1 MRLPAALARFLTVV
15 WALWFVAAVAY
26 AQTAQSA
33 DQPSSKSTSHP
44 ASAKPVAK
52 SVPQKTAAK
61 HRKSRR
67 TTANWRKRGQQKID
81 ADRATEIQQALI
93 RERYLS
99 GMPSGVWD
107 DATQKAMQR
116 YQGDNGWQNKS
127 TPDARALIK
136 LGLGPDHQ
144 HLLNPESA
152 MTTTAQPEARRTGA
166 ATTPAPP
173 VPAASAPVRS
183 AVPAPSPD
191 PASLPPHK

>member
-1 MRLPAALARFLTVV
+1 MRLPAAWARLLTVV
-15 WALWFVAAVAY
+15 GVLWSVAAVGH
-26 AQTAQSA
+26 AQTTPGAE
-33 DQPSSKSTSHP
+33 QPASKSTSHP
-44 ASAKPVAK
+44 ASAKPASK
-52 SVPQKTAAK
+52 SLPQKTAAK
-61 HRKSRR
+61 RRKSRR
-67 TTANWRKRGQQKID
+67 VSASWRTRGQQKID

-136 LGLGPDHQ
+136 LGLGPDRQ

-152 MTTTAQPEARRTGA
+152 MTTGAQPEGRPAGA
-166 ATTPAPP
+166 AATAPAPPPP
-173 VPAASAPVRS
+173 VPA
-183 AVPAPSPD
+183 PSSD
-191 PASLPPHK
+191 PASLPPNK

>member
-1 MRLPAALARFLTVV
+1 LRLPAALARFLTLV
-15 WALWFVAAVAY
+15 WALLLVAALAH
-26 AQTAQSA
+26 AQTTQSS
-33 DQPSSKSTSHP
+33 DQPASKSTWHP
-44 ASAKPVAK
+44 TSAKPVAK
-52 SVPQKTAAK
+52 SLPQKTAAK
-61 HRKSRR
+61 HKTSHR

-99 GMPSGVWD
+99 GMPSGAWD

-144 HLLNPESA
+144 HLLNPDSA
-152 MTTTAQPEARRTGA
+152 MTTAAQPEGRPAGSTTAPSPVARPRA
-166 ATTPAPP
+166 P
-173 VPAASAPVRS
+173 VPS

-191 PASLPPHK
+191 PASLPPNK

>member
-1 MRLPAALARFLTVV
+1 LPVAWARWLTVLWGLCVVAALAH
-15 WALWFVAAVAY
+15 
-26 AQTAQSA
+26 AQTTPSA
-33 DQPSSKSTSHP
+33 NPPASTSPSHP

-52 SVPQKTAAK
+52 SLPQKTSAK

-107 DATQKAMQR
+107 DATAKAMQR
-116 YQGDNGWQNKS
+116 YQGDNGWQNKI

-152 MTTTAQPEARRTGA
+152 MTTTSQPEQRPAAGA
-166 ATTPAPP
+166 ATTARSPA
-173 VPAASAPVRS
+173 PAASAPDRS
-183 AVPAPSPD
+183 AVPPPSPD
-191 PASLPPHK
+191 PTSFPPNK

>member
-1 MRLPAALARFLTVV
+1 LRLPAAWARWLTVV
-15 WALWFVAAVAY
+15 GVLWLVAAVGH
-26 AQTAQSA
+26 AQATQGA
-33 DQPSSKSTSHP
+33 DQSSSKSTSHP
-44 ASAKPVAK
+44 ASAKPAAK
-52 SVPQKTAAK
+52 SVPQKTATK

-67 TTANWRKRGQQKID
+67 ATASWRTRGQQKID

-107 DATQKAMQR
+107 DATEKAMQR

-136 LGLGPDHQ
+136 LGLGPDRQ

-152 MTTTAQPEARRTGA
+152 MTTTPPEGRSAGA
-166 ATTPAPP
+166 ATTAPSAPPP
-173 VPAASAPVRS
+173 VPA
-183 AVPAPSPD
+183 PSSH
-191 PASLPPHK
+191 PASLPPNK

>member
-1 MRLPAALARFLTVV
+1 VRLPAARARLLTVV
-15 WALWFVAAVAY
+15 GGLWLVASVAH
-26 AQTAQSA
+26 AQTTQGAN
-33 DQPSSKSTSHP
+33 QPSPKSTSHP
-44 ASAKPVAK
+44 VTAKPASK
-52 SVPQKTAAK
+52 SLPQKTSAK

-67 TTANWRKRGQQKID
+67 ATASWRTRGQQKID

-152 MTTTAQPEARRTGA
+152 MTTGAQPEGRPAGA
-166 ATTPAPP
+166 APTAPAAASP
-173 VPAASAPVRS
+173 VPAASS
-183 AVPAPSPD
+183 D
-191 PASLPPHK
+191 PASLPPNRYQ

>member
-1 MRLPAALARFLTVV
+1 LTVV
-15 WALWFVAAVAY
+15 GVLWLVAAVGY
-26 AQTAQSA
+26 AQTTPGA
-33 DQPSSKSTSHP
+33 DQSSTKSTSHP
-44 ASAKPVAK
+44 TVAKPASK

-67 TTANWRKRGQQKID
+67 ATASWRSRGQQKID

-152 MTTTAQPEARRTGA
+152 MTTAAQPEGRPAGA
-166 ATTPAPP
+166 ATSAPSPVARPRAP
-173 VPAASAPVRS
+173 VPS
-183 AVPAPSPD
+183 AVPAPGTD
-191 PASLPPHK
+191 PASLPAK

>member
-1 MRLPAALARFLTVV
+1 VRLPAALARFLTVV
-15 WALWFVAAVAY
+15 WALLLVAAVAQ
-26 AQTAQSA
+26 AQITQSS
-33 DQPSSKSTSHP
+33 DQPSSKSSSHP
-44 ASAKPVAK
+44 ASAKPVSK
-52 SVPQKTAAK
+52 SLPQKTVAK
-61 HRKSRR
+61 HKTSRR

-152 MTTTAQPEARRTGA
+152 MTTAAQPEGRPAGT
-166 ATTPAPP
+166 ATTAPSPVARPRAP
-173 VPAASAPVRS
+173 VPS
-183 AVPAPSPD
+183 AVPAPSTD
-191 PASLPPHK
+191 PASLPPNK

>member
-1 MRLPAALARFLTVV
+1 LRLPAALARFLTVV

-26 AQTAQSA
+26 AQTQSA

-52 SVPQKTAAK
+52 SLPQKTAAK

-136 LGLGPDHQ
+136 LGLGPGHQ

-173 VPAASAPVRS
+173 VPA
-183 AVPAPSPD
+183 PSPD

>member
-1 MRLPAALARFLTVV
+1 LRLPAALARFLTVV
-15 WALWFVAAVAY
+15 GVLWLVPALAH
-26 AQTAQSA
+26 AQTTSSA
-33 DQPSSKSTSHP
+33 GQPSSPSTSHP
-44 ASAKPVAK
+44 VSAKPGAK
-52 SVPQKTAAK
+52 SIPQKTAAK

-107 DATQKAMQR
+107 DATEKAMQR

-136 LGLGPDHQ
+136 LGLGPDRQ

-152 MTTTAQPEARRTGA
+152 MTTSQPEKQPSAGES
-166 ATTPAPP
+166 TTAPSP
-173 VPAASAPVRS
+173 
-183 AVPAPSPD
+183 VPAPSTD
-191 PASLPPHK
+191 PASFPPHP

>member
-1 MRLPAALARFLTVV
+1 LRLPAAWARLLTVV
-15 WALWFVAAVAY
+15 GVLWLVAAVAQ
-26 AQTAQSA
+26 AQTTPGAN
-33 DQPSSKSTSHP
+33 QPSSKSTSHP
-44 ASAKPVAK
+44 AGAKPAPK
-52 SVPQKTAAK
+52 SVSQKTAAK

-67 TTANWRKRGQQKID
+67 VSASWRSRGQQKID

-107 DATQKAMQR
+107 DTTEKAMQR

-136 LGLGPDHQ
+136 LGLGPDRQ

-152 MTTTAQPEARRTGA
+152 MTSGAQSERRPAGA
-166 ATTPAPP
+166 ATRAP
-173 VPAASAPVRS
+173 SAPS
-183 AVPAPSPD
+183 PVPAPSSD
-191 PASLPPHK
+191 PASLPPNK

>member
-1 MRLPAALARFLTVV
+1 LRLPAAWARWLTVV
-15 WALWFVAAVAY
+15 GVLWLVAAAGHS
-26 AQTAQSA
+26 QTTQGA
-33 DQPSSKSTSHP
+33 DQPSSKSTSP
-44 ASAKPVAK
+44 AASAKPAAK
-52 SVPQKTAAK
+52 SVPQKTATK

-67 TTANWRKRGQQKID
+67 ATASWRTRGQQKID

-107 DATQKAMQR
+107 DATEKAMQR

-136 LGLGPDHQ
+136 LGLGPDRQ

-152 MTTTAQPEARRTGA
+152 MTTAAQPEARSAGA
-166 ATTPAPP
+166 ATTAP
-173 VPAASAPVRS
+173 SAPS
-183 AVPAPSPD
+183 SVPAPSRD
-191 PASLPPHK
+191 PASLPPNK